1 MAASCSVYVSD
12 SQLDSPC
19 STDQE
24 TSDSESSSETPVTT
38 ASPPTITTP
47 ANTRKRKRKEGG
59 WQKNKRKRLRNT
71 GQEYVT
77 AKGKTVP
84 PKHYGNTPCGCPL
97 KCFEKVSEGQRQTL
111 FDGFWA
117 SGDFN
122 TQNAYISGCIKVVEI
137 KRRYTAKGAE
147 SRRSN
152 SRVYYVHNGAGISA
166 RVCRKAFLRIHG
178 LSAGRVDRAIKAQC
192 DSSGVPHIDQRG
204 RRIPT
209 NKTSD
214 EQIRLVKEHINS
226 FPKYQS
232 HYSRSQSPHRMYL
245 SPELTIVTMY
255 NMYKQNHG
263 GDSVSEWVYRKTFNE
278 RFNLSFGTPKTDTCK
293 TCDSYKV
300 RVEAIANDNC
310 ELMQVQGEWD
320 LHKAKAER
328 AYQSLKED
336 IALSQ
341 SDQNWDLL
349 TFDLEQALATPI
361 LTTSVVFYKRQLWTY
376 NLGIHNGRTGCACM
390 HTWHEGLASRGSN
403 EVASCLMKHLREMN
417 SEAGNLVLY
426 SDSCGGQNRNIGM
439 VCTLMY
445 IVASSE
451 FSYKSIDHKFM
462 VSGHSYLPN
471 DRDFS
476 SIETSKRKRSHI
488 YTPQD
493 WYELIRTARRKNP
506 FHVCEMGT
514 MDFVSVNK
522 IKDNITNRKITTN
535 GQKVEWLKMKWIQV
549 TEGDPYQFRFRYS
562 HNSLECWK
570 VVNLKKRAKGRPIAF
585 TFLPYMKMEDV

>member
-1 MAASCSVYVSD
+1 MAASCSAYVSD

-38 ASPPTITTP
+38 ASPPTVTTP

-77 AKGKTVP
+77 AKG
-84 PKHYGNTPCGCPL
+84 
-97 KCFEKVSEGQRQTL
+97 
-111 FDGFWA
+111 
-117 SGDFN
+117 
-122 TQNAYISGCIKVVEI
+122 
-137 KRRYTAKGAE
+137 
-147 SRRSN
+147 
-152 SRVYYVHNGAGISA
+152 
-166 RVCRKAFLRIHG
+166 
-178 LSAGRVDRAIKAQC
+178 
-192 DSSGVPHIDQRG
+192 
-204 RRIPT
+204 
-209 NKTSD
+209 
-214 EQIRLVKEHINS
+214 
-226 FPKYQS
+226 
-232 HYSRSQSPHRMYL
+232 
-245 SPELTIVTMY
+245 
-255 NMYKQNHG
+255 
-263 GDSVSEWVYRKTFNE
+263 
-278 RFNLSFGTPKTDTCK
+278 
-293 TCDSYKV
+293 
-300 RVEAIANDNC
+300 
-310 ELMQVQGEWD
+310 
-320 LHKAKAER
+320 
-328 AYQSLKED
+328 
-336 IALSQ
+336 
-341 SDQNWDLL
+341 
-349 TFDLEQALATPI
+349 
-361 LTTSVVFYKRQLWTY
+361 
-376 NLGIHNGRTGCACM
+376 
-390 HTWHEGLASRGSN
+390 LASRGSN

-417 SEAGNLVLY
+417 SEADNLVLY

-493 WYELIRTARRKNP
+493 WYELIRMARRKNP

-549 TEGDPYQFRFRYS
+549 TEGDPYQFR
-562 HNSLECWK
+562 SLECWK
-570 VVNLKKRAKGRPIAF
+570 VVNLKKRAKGRPIAISNIH
-585 TFLPYMKMEDV
+585 LPTLYEDGRCINPKKLDDLMCLLQFIPPFYHSFYKHLRASNEDSETEED